1 MRSVKARAPSAG
13 AGCSADGRENASV
26 GAVAVYGGVMNPWHD
41 LSPGNAVPRVVDAFV
56 EIPRGGRVKYE
67 IDKESGVLRA
77 SRVLYGALHYPAN
90 YGFIP
95 RTLDDDGD
103 PLDILVLSQDEVVPG
118 CLVSARVIGV
128 MPMVDQGDVDDKI
141 IAVMVGDPMFEGV
154 RSLDDLAPF
163 RMNEIMRFFGDYKA
177 LEEKEVRVAAP
188 LGLDEAVK
196 VVERTLGIYQQRFGP
211 PKSGPRV

>member
-1 MRSVKARAPSAG
+1 MH
-13 AGCSADGRENASV
+13 
-26 GAVAVYGGVMNPWHD
+26 PWHD
-41 LSPGNAVPRVVDAFV
+41 LSPGVGVPRVVDVFV

-67 IDKESGVLRA
+67 VDKESGLLRA

-103 PLDILVLSQDEVVPG
+103 ALDILVLSQEDVNAG
-118 CLVSARVIGV
+118 ALVSARVIGV
-128 MPMVDQGDVDDKI
+128 MPMVDQGEVDDKI
-141 IAVMVGDPMFEGV
+141 IAVMIGDPMFDGV

-177 LEEKEVRVAAP
+177 LEEKDVRVAAP
-188 LGLDEAVK
+188 HGLDEAVK
-196 VVERTLGIYQQRFGP
+196 VVERALSVYEKKFASSSSAKR
-211 PKSGPRV
+211 PKV

>member
-1 MRSVKARAPSAG
+1 
-13 AGCSADGRENASV
+13 
-26 GAVAVYGGVMNPWHD
+26 MNPWHD
-41 LSPGNAVPRVVDAFV
+41 LSPGSGVPRVVDAYI

-67 IDKESGVLRA
+67 IDKESGLLRA

-103 PLDILVLSQDEVVPG
+103 ALDILVLSQDEVVPG
-118 CLVSARVIGV
+118 CIVSSRVIGV
-128 MPMVDQGDVDDKI
+128 MPMVDQGEVDDKV

-188 LGLDEAVK
+188 LGLDEAVR
-196 VVERTLGIYQQRFGP
+196 VVERTLGIYEKKFGP
-211 PKSGPRV
+211 AKSGPRV